1 MSFLICLFWR
11 KILSPYCLT
20 EPFEARLVFF
30 VPLLEIKKFGIVFED
45 VAGNSW
51 EFCYQ
56 NLSCPEKY
64 FHKEELLCVT
74 IFIPTNI
81 SHELYLTFFV
91 GKTNNFTNHL

>member
-45 VAGNSW
+45 VAGHRMVLESRARY
-51 EFCYQ
+51 E
-56 NLSCPEKY
+56 EKTARQILGEILETVPSP
-64 FHKEELLCVT
+64 KVE
-74 IFIPTNI
+74 
-81 SHELYLTFFV
+81 
-91 GKTNNFTNHL
+91 G

>member
-56 NLSCPEKY
+56 NLSCPEKSVHDY
-64 FHKEELLCVT
+64 LCK
-74 IFIPTNI
+74 FDP
-81 SHELYLTFFV
+81 ERRAK
-91 GKTNNFTNHL
+91 GRRD